1 MTVATRF
8 PASLMGEEFARRC
21 LARSRPCRQPFSS
34 ASASRRSRGIGLVPR
49 KVGRG
54 TSDRSGGARRRSTEA
69 LTVCIGRHPQAGLGT
84 PGLALAGLGTA
95 PELAPGLAGRDVL
108 VMGHME
114 VEMEIAMLLF
124 WLLLM
129 AFASTVRWLAIS
141 GRTRKPGG
149 LLDLVNELY
158 GLSRY
163 RPHRTPRTEPRAR
176 AGHDPVTLGSMLSFP
191 ASDPPSWMGSTT
203 SAGPPGR
210 PREGP
215 VRRDVPEEA
224 ANGYRPLHASST

>member
-1 MTVATRF
+1 
-8 PASLMGEEFARRC
+8 
-21 LARSRPCRQPFSS
+21 
-34 ASASRRSRGIGLVPR
+34 
-49 KVGRG
+49 
-54 TSDRSGGARRRSTEA
+54 
-69 LTVCIGRHPQAGLGT
+69 
-84 PGLALAGLGTA
+84 
-95 PELAPGLAGRDVL
+95 
-108 VMGHME
+108 MGHME

-158 GLSRY
+158 GLSRN
-163 RPHRTPRTEPRAR
+163 RPHRAPRTESRVR

-203 SAGPPGR
+203 SAGPPRR

-215 VRRDVPEEA
+215 VRRDVSEEE